1 LQTLQRA
8 SFTGNQSAGKVRYV
22 LCHQRQITTNKVHR
36 ESKGNKM
43 RKSLHLTTE
52 FMPRAWPIF
61 AVGFVG
67 GGNEF
72 VLHLYLICFRI
83 RWGY

>member
-1 LQTLQRA
+1 M
-8 SFTGNQSAGKVRYV
+8 K
-22 LCHQRQITTNKVHR
+22 
-36 ESKGNKM
+36 
-43 RKSLHLTTE
+43 KSLHLTTE

>member
-1 LQTLQRA
+1 ME
-8 SFTGNQSAGKVRYV
+8 GEE
-22 LCHQRQITTNKVHR
+22 I
-36 ESKGNKM
+36 M

-52 FMPRAWPIF
+52 FFPRLWPCF
-61 AVGFVG
+61 AVGFFS

-72 VLHLYLICFRI
+72 VLHLYLVCFRI

>member
-1 LQTLQRA
+1 
-8 SFTGNQSAGKVRYV
+8 
-22 LCHQRQITTNKVHR
+22 
-36 ESKGNKM
+36 M

-52 FMPRAWPIF
+52 FLPKKSPFF
-61 AVGFVG
+61 AIGFIA

-83 RWGY
+83 RLGY